1 MDWGP
6 RNPGDGRIVRDV
18 VRLSTPEDMEV
29 EIAMESPF
37 LAAIQ
42 PDMSAQREQSR
53 SCIRD
58 TVASLEGP
66 NIDSTSSE
74 GTVVGERAGSMS
86 LAGGLAPS
94 DADVQDVQGKSE
106 DGPQEKQEKCLATLD
121 GDDSSSLLKV
131 SRNSVR
137 DGATE
142 EHTWMQPILVPGQ
155 DGVGGLAVKASN
167 VESMGLVLEGADGSK
182 VPVPYKM
189 FAKADVLEEIRN
201 LGKDSDWA
209 EHKSVLRV
217 CPLDE
222 LLVVHDP
229 HKLYGHSFAWVFTEV
244 AYDVMAKRLQE
255 CREAAVT
262 MYVKERADEARKT
275 DKRQIQAPDD
285 QFGNYV
291 SPRTWSSATTH
302 ITKEEIRRMGL
313 QSKRSLLTRIISK
326 KYRLFKEP
334 CYFQATSDKI
344 HSSRPQKV
352 CPITFVECW

>member
-1 MDWGP
+1 MDWGH
-6 RNPGDGRIVRDV
+6 RNPGDGRIVGDV
-18 VRLSTPEDMEV
+18 VPLSTSDDMGV
-29 EIAMESPF
+29 EMAMENPF
-37 LAAIQ
+37 LAASQ
-42 PDMSAQREQSR
+42 AEMPAQRQQSR
-53 SCIRD
+53 SFIRD
-58 TVASLEGP
+58 IVTSLEDP
-66 NIDSTSSE
+66 NIASTASE
-74 GTVVGERAGSMS
+74 GTTVGERAGSKSMS
-86 LAGGLAPS
+86 GGLAPS
-94 DADVQDVQGKSE
+94 DAEVQDVQGKSE
-106 DGPQEKQEKCLATLD
+106 DGSQEKHEKCLATLN
-121 GDDSSSLLKV
+121 GKDSSSLLKA
-131 SRNSVR
+131 SRNSLHDDV
-137 DGATE
+137 TE
-142 EHTWMQPILVPGQ
+142 EHTRMQPILMPGQ

-167 VESMGLVLEGADGSK
+167 IKSMGLVLEGANGNE
-182 VPVPYKM
+182 VPVPYKV
-189 FAKADVLEEIRN
+189 FAKADVLQEIRN

-262 MYVKERADEARKT
+262 MYVRDRADEARKK

-291 SPRTWSSATTH
+291 PPRTWSSTTID
-302 ITKEEIRRMGL
+302 ITNEEIRRMEL
-313 QSKRSLLTRIISK
+313 QPKRSLLTRIISK

-334 CYFQATSDKI
+334 CHFQATSDKI

-352 CPITFVECW
+352 CPVMFVHC